1 MLHLHGPGP
10 PSSNRFL
17 HRRLSSGISMS
28 PRCRALSRPVHMQSY
43 VMRSGSWYIS
53 QSWGYLFSIDCG
65 SPLGSREGSFGW
77 IRIFSVSSIQWYP
90 VADQSSATWSTR
102 LHRPGHLCF
111 QLTDIRC
118 SLWLRSTE
126 SALSLCRLSQL
137 LSPPQESALMSSR
150 G

>member
-1 MLHLHGPGP
+1 MVSMLHLHGPGP

-17 HRRLSSGISMS
+17 RRCLSSDISMS
-28 PRCRALSRPVHMQSY
+28 PRCRALSRPVHTQSY

-53 QSWGYLFSIDCG
+53 ESWGYLFSIDCG
-65 SPLGSREGSFGW
+65 SPLGSREGSFRW
-77 IRIFSVSSIQWYP
+77 IFWYP
-90 VADQSSATWSTR
+90 VADQAPATWSTH
-102 LHRPGHLCF
+102 LHGPGHLYF
-111 QLTDIRC
+111 QLTDIQC

-137 LSPPQESALMSSR
+137 LSPPQESVLMSSR

>member
-1 MLHLHGPGP
+1 MVSMLHLHGPGP

-77 IRIFSVSSIQWYP
+77 IFWYP
-90 VADQSSATWSTR
+90 VADRSPATWSTH
-102 LHRPGHLCF
+102 LHGPGHLYF